1 MVSLKLT
8 KCVNSLGI
16 TIPKEMLEG
25 TSIYPT
31 LPECANEISMVS
43 PPHPREKAIH
53 RGALDAM
60 SVGEGDKL
68 FVTKTPK
75 GYEISPK
82 DPDFEK
88 KMAIAR
94 QCMKEYRDVL
104 SELAK

>member
-8 KCVNSLGI
+8 KRGNSLGI
-16 TIPKEMLEG
+16 TIPKEML
-25 TSIYPT
+25 
-31 LPECANEISMVS
+31 A
-43 PPHPREKAIH
+43 
-53 RGALDAM
+53 AM
-60 SVGEGDKL
+60 NVGEGDEL

-88 KMAIAR
+88 KMVIAR
-94 QCMKEYRDVL
+94 RCMKEYRDTL